1 MIFEGSIW
9 LNVFINVAKQRVNFV
24 TSEIFQRVLD
34 PDLCTAHI
42 LLQNILQI
50 SIKANN
56 MPRKNTQVSDDL
68 SVCILNLLPVVSILP
83 RLVAMSLVKAE
94 I

>member
-1 MIFEGSIW
+1 MIFEGSIG
-9 LNVFINVAKQRVNFV
+9 LHVFINVAKQRVNFV

-56 MPRKNTQVSDDL
+56 MPRKNTSQWRL
-68 SVCILNLLPVVSILP
+68 KRLYTKPVVTTLP
-83 RLVAMSLVKAE
+83 RLVAISLVKAVKC
-94 I
+94 